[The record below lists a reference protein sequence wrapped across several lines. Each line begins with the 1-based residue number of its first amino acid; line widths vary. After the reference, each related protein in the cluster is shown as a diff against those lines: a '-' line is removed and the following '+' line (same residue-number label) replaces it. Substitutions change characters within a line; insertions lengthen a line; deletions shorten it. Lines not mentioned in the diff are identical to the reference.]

1 MRNGNVMWRG
11 EGNAAV
17 VISESSL
24 VEEADSSVIDEEDEA
39 KENKRLVQGIR
50 IRAVLRLL
58 AQEVGF
64 LLDPSVVQAIESLPE
79 KDVELHRAEG
89 LLKALG
95 VKTEARMAVL
105 LKYFFHEESPGSPTA
120 STLIEAEEEREQK
133 VKPTDELLLFNTA
146 EEVLELRSMI
156 SPEDV
161 VSAVKTFID
170 DVSDGSAVGGRTVDD
185 TVINT

>member
-1 MRNGNVMWRG
+1 MWKG
-11 EGNAAV
+11 DGGTAV
-17 VISESSL
+17 VISESL
-24 VEEADSSVIDEEDEA
+24 VEEVDSSVADEEDEA

-64 LLDPSVVQAIESLPE
+64 LLEPTVLQAIESLPE
-79 KDVELHRAEG
+79 KDVELHKAES

-105 LKYFFHEESPGSPTA
+105 LKYFFHEGTPGSP
-120 STLIEAEEEREQK
+120 SGGTLLEVEEEREQK
-133 VKPTDELLLFNTA
+133 VKPTDELLLFNTP
-146 EEVLELRSMI
+146 EEILELRSMI
-156 SPEDV
+156 SAEDV

-185 TVINT
+185 TV

>member
-1 MRNGNVMWRG
+1 MWKG
-11 EGNAAV
+11 DGGAAV
-17 VISESSL
+17 VISESL
-24 VEEADSSVIDEEDEA
+24 VEEADSSVADEEDEA

-64 LLDPSVVQAIESLPE
+64 LLDPSVIQAIESLPE

-105 LKYFFHEESPGSPTA
+105 LKYFFHEETPGSP
-120 STLIEAEEEREQK
+120 SVGTLIEAEEEREQK
-133 VKPTDELLLFNTA
+133 VKPTDELLLFNTP

-185 TVINT
+185 TVKILF